1 MTWRQL
7 DIFDSLIKKSKN
19 PINSIIPLRFVNK
32 HTHILFN
39 PKRLIVLFD
48 LDQWQQQEE
57 KKLILAKLSFD
68 FLADH
73 CVQIVMFISFF
84 L

>member
-32 HTHILFN
+32 HIHTHTHILFN

-48 LDQWQQQEE
+48 LDQWQQQQEE

-73 CVQIVMFISFF
+73 CV
-84 L
+84 